1 MGYVLV
7 YRWIVFLLAAGY
19 TIRMLVFSEY
29 VLVGGPFR
37 FLTVWALLASFFAAS
52 RMLALTEGR
61 SDKRWDGFVA
71 MTAVVNAMV
80 VITYWRLYFADPHSV
95 TSDGQLGQFYL
106 EVYLHAVGP
115 LLQWIDVTFIH
126 RGFRR
131 LRPAFLWLFGV
142 ISVYILWMELIL
154 QRFNDSP
161 MGSVTSGLPYPF
173 LNDLAFDGRAS
184 FYLVNFTVATILL
197 LVFAGLAWLVR
208 RVFPRRE
215 GPAALHENRDSA
227 V

>member
-1 MGYVLV
+1 M
-7 YRWIVFLLAAGY
+7 
-19 TIRMLVFSEY
+19 
-29 VLVGGPFR
+29 
-37 FLTVWALLASFFAAS
+37 
-52 RMLALTEGR
+52 
-61 SDKRWDGFVA
+61 
-71 MTAVVNAMV
+71 NAMV

-173 LNDLAFDGRAS
+173 LNDLALDGRAT

-208 RVFPRRE
+208 QAFPRRE